1 MRVFVHCDNNYRN
14 LNKIKSTLKQF
25 DIEIHY
31 EENVQQKLNKV
42 IFLYGFNY
50 SKFNNILSCMNV
62 NIQRRQ
68 YTEID
73 KCLTYSDIVILFH
86 NFIEYNNGI
95 ESIINACIEFNKPVY
110 IYTDRIKN
118 GVLTPNGDDFVISKN
133 IILEENHNKVEV
145 KDYNYKPYRNTSVI
159 ADDKIKQIIH
169 ASYLEIN
176 RDKESRR
183 IMLN

>member
-14 LNKIKSTLKQF
+14 LNKIKSVLKQF
-25 DIEIHY
+25 DIEINY
-31 EENVQQKLNKV
+31 EEDTQQKLNKIV
-42 IFLYGFNY
+42 FFYGFNY
-50 SKFNNILSCMNV
+50 SKFNNILSCMNI

-68 YTEID
+68 YTEVD
-73 KCLTYSDIVILFH
+73 TCLTYSDVVILFH

-133 IILEENHNKVEV
+133 IILEENRKKVEV
-145 KDYNYKPYRNTSVI
+145 KDYNYKPYRNKPVI
-159 ADDKIKQIIH
+159 IDDKIKKIIH

-176 RDKESRR
+176 GEKESKR
-183 IMLN
+183 ITLI